1 MSKFAEDVAQRV
13 NSQTFQPGDVQGFV
27 RDDKT
32 GTLILGRCVFG
43 DSTDWGVIL
52 KHWKQKDQHAAAFLN
67 EYGAEALERFV
78 KEHDCEI
85 VLVPVL
91 GHNEKHSSGVLLEWL
106 DTIVKGKPNVQ
117 VDAKILSHDTPIG
130 KPPHKK
136 PDERHDFHEALPPQ
150 VDCQQLAG
158 HRDKL
163 VVVVATNYFTH
174 AKLNS
179 TLKVLAAAADGL
191 NINDGDETA
200 TKQIA

>member
-32 GTLILGRCVFG
+32 GTLILARCVFG

-67 EYGAEALERFV
+67 EYGAEALEHFI

-91 GHNEKHSSGVLLEWL
+91 ATTRS
-106 DTIVKGKPNVQ
+106 
-117 VDAKILSHDTPIG
+117 TPAAC
-130 KPPHKK
+130 
-136 PDERHDFHEALPPQ
+136 F
-150 VDCQQLAG
+150 
-158 HRDKL
+158 
-163 VVVVATNYFTH
+163 
-174 AKLNS
+174 S
-179 TLKVLAAAADGL
+179 TGW
-191 NINDGDETA
+191 TR
-200 TKQIA
+200 